1 MIEGDKI
8 NIINNYYD
16 FTISGTLVTNVHISI
31 TRYVDGAENAT
42 SLGGVDTIDV
52 RAGESYTITEGVAEY
67 EYAGVKYTLTRI
79 FVDGIQVEEASFNTY
94 KEENRFTDVARGNT
108 DVKFY
113 YTPVTAT
120 ATEG

>member
-1 MIEGDKI
+1 MIDGDKI
-8 NIINNYYD
+8 NVINNYYT

-31 TRYVDGAENAT
+31 TRFVDGADNAT
-42 SLGGVDTIDV
+42 SLGGVETINV

-67 EYAGVKYTLTRI
+67 EYAGVKYSLTRI
-79 FVDGIQVEEASFNTY
+79 YVDGIQVEDASFNTY
-94 KEENRFTDVARGNT
+94 KDENRFTDVAHGDT

-113 YTPVTAT
+113 YTPVVDT